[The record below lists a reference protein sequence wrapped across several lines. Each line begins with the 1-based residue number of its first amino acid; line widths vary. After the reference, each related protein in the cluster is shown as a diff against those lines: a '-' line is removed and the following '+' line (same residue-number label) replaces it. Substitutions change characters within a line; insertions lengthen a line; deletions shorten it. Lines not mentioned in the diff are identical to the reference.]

1 MVVFRGFLWIVGI
14 SNSSLLHIVLSFFP
28 CKCSGPEKTQTDEES
43 QKSNAIVYSEPKLV
57 CPEEFVL
64 DSDSYG
70 EPVIG
75 SLIFHIFGDSINS
88 LKEEG
93 ESSPCEED
101 VASIVDSDFSIVK
114 TALQTPFF
122 QDILSDI
129 SFVRKLLLVNDD
141 IIEITK
147 TNPGLLDFINND
159 DSLRDVIKL
168 ISDTTAYQDYHNLRL
183 MVIRKIE
190 TALGNHLNFKKV
202 L

>member
-1 MVVFRGFLWIVGI
+1 M
-14 SNSSLLHIVLSFFP
+14 LSFFP
-28 CKCSGPEKTQTDEES
+28 CKCDSPEKTQVEEEGS
-43 QKSNAIVYSEPKLV
+43 KSNAIVYSEPKLV
-57 CPEEFVL
+57 SPEESVL

-75 SLIFHIFGDSINS
+75 SLIFHIFGDSIHS
-88 LKEEG
+88 VKDEG

-101 VASIVDSDFSIVK
+101 VASIVDSNFTIVK

-159 DSLRDVIKL
+159 DSLRDVINL
-168 ISDTTAYQDYHNLRL
+168 ISDTNAYQDYHHLRL

-190 TALGNHLNFKKV
+190 AALGNHLNIEKV
-202 L
+202 HLNHCCYIRKNWKSKCKFTQKL